1 MTLDSLKQQAIT
13 ARRANLISLDN
24 MIALKAKTL
33 TGFRASYEALV
44 NRSVLQERLKL
55 QNDLLKRDLH
65 AIEIRAVD
73 ATSKAHD
80 KR

>member
-1 MTLDSLKQQAIT
+1 
-13 ARRANLISLDN
+13 
-24 MIALKAKTL
+24 MIALKVKTL
-33 TGFRASYEALV
+33 TGFQASYEALV

-65 AIEIRAVD
+65 SIEISAVD

-80 KR
+80 KRQTKSSK